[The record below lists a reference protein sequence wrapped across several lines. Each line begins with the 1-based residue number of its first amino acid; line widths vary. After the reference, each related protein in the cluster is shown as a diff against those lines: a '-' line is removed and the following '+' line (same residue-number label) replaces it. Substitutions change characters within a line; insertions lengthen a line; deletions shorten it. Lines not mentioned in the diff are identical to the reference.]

1 MPVRDNVGFT
11 DTSDATAIA
20 SEILAPKTAYLA
32 DGEKHT
38 GTMPN
43 RGAWTGSTSGRGS
56 ITIPEGYHNGE
67 GSVSGADSYDA
78 GEAAGV
84 AATKVGTAVAAEVL
98 AGKTF
103 TNSSQ
108 VGAPGTMP
116 NNGTWS
122 QTITPSASQEQ
133 VIVIPGGYHSGSG
146 QIIVSEYN
154 CTNTLCTSACYPD
167 TLCTPTCYE
176 DTPLCYCGGDTSCPG
191 TDTQCAYDC
200 GCSLPDEGC
209 GYSVSGCGNCTA
221 LCSCPAETCT
231 T

>member
-1 MPVRDNVGFT
+1 MPVRDNIGFT
-11 DTSDATAIA
+11 DTSDATAVA
-20 SEILAPKTAYLA
+20 GEILAPKTAYLA

-56 ITIPEGYHNGE
+56 ITIPAGYHNGE

-84 AATKVGTAVAAEVL
+84 AATKVGTAQPGEVL
-98 AGKTF
+98 TGKTF

-108 VGAPGTMP
+108 VGAAGTMP

-133 VIVIPGGYHSGSG
+133 VIVIPGGYHNGNG
-146 QIIVSEYN
+146 QITVTQYS
-154 CTNTLCTSACYPD
+154 CSSNTLCQSSCYPD

-176 DTPLCYCGGDTSCPG
+176 DTPLCYCGGNTSCP
-191 TDTQCAYDC
+191 TNTECAHDC
-200 GCSLPDEGC
+200 GCTYPIE
-209 GYSVSGCGNCTA
+209 GCGNCSL
-221 LCSCPAETCT
+221 LCSCPPQSGCET
-231 T
+231 